1 MTPSGDHVSDRSR
14 SGRRDHRRPLCPD
27 RGRLQ
32 SAIRRR
38 PHLQSGLWRIPDGGG
53 VRGLLDVHA
62 RADRPD
68 PGHAGIGAGDLR
80 GQLAG
85 LPRAD
90 AAAGAPRPHPRR
102 PRRRHHPGHLRALVR
117 AQGRGAARLHARQP
131 LLQLSQRAGADP
143 GLHLRGQPGARLRRC
158 LRVRARHLA
167 VPHPHPLRRRDARA
181 RHRADRRPPGRRRR
195 QRHVGAR
202 VRLRRRAGGGGWQP
216 GEHVPH
222 LQSRQ
227 RGRVHHEGAGGGDD
241 GRGRQHGRQPGRRH
255 IAGCGGIA
263 LLLPDRFRPHAGGR
277 LFPVPDRAADPA
289 ARPVRDPVMRAALAV
304 AALVVL
310 VAALAAVPW
319 LVSDYGLGFMIN
331 LMCYLVLTVA
341 WALFSGTTRYV
352 SLATAAFFGVGAYTV
367 AMLVKVMPIYATF
380 GIALVLGT
388 LMALL
393 VGLVTLRISGM
404 FFVIFGFG
412 LSELMRELLVWWEIN
427 RTHTMGRYVFVPFD
441 TTLIYEHLLG
451 LAVLVFLVGWLL
463 RRSRLGVALLVIGD
477 DETMARQAG
486 INVPLAKV
494 MIFVVS
500 SVFMTVVGA
509 VMAPRFGYLSPEFA
523 FNPLISFTVVIMA
536 LLGGMQRLWGP
547 VLGVIPLA
555 VLSELLQV
563 RFPFWYSVFLGLV
576 FMVIVYFLPR
586 GVTGLVEDAWEA
598 LRRPIALPRG
608 VTGPIIDAWTFLSQP
623 ISLPRGIA
631 GAIEDGWARVTRRQ
645 PSGGR

>member
-1 MTPSGDHVSDRSR
+1 
-14 SGRRDHRRPLCPD
+14 
-27 RGRLQ
+27 
-32 SAIRRR
+32 
-38 PHLQSGLWRIPDGGG
+38 
-53 VRGLLDVHA
+53 
-62 RADRPD
+62 
-68 PGHAGIGAGDLR
+68 
-80 GQLAG
+80 
-85 LPRAD
+85 
-90 AAAGAPRPHPRR
+90 
-102 PRRRHHPGHLRALVR
+102 
-117 AQGRGAARLHARQP
+117 
-131 LLQLSQRAGADP
+131 
-143 GLHLRGQPGARLRRC
+143 
-158 LRVRARHLA
+158 
-167 VPHPHPLRRRDARA
+167 
-181 RHRADRRPPGRRRR
+181 
-195 QRHVGAR
+195 
-202 VRLRRRAGGGGWQP
+202 
-216 GEHVPH
+216 
-222 LQSRQ
+222 
-227 RGRVHHEGAGGGDD
+227 
-241 GRGRQHGRQPGRRH
+241 
-255 IAGCGGIA
+255 
-263 LLLPDRFRPHAGGR
+263 
-277 LFPVPDRAADPA
+277 
-289 ARPVRDPVMRAALAV
+289 MRAALAV

-352 SLATAAFFGVGAYTV
+352 SLATAAFFGVGAYSV

-380 GIALVLGT
+380 GVALVLGT

-427 RTHTMGRYVFVPFD
+427 QTHTMGRYVFVPFD

-486 INVPLAKV
+486 INVPLTKV

-547 VLGVIPLA
+547 VLGVVPLA

-563 RFPFWYSVFLGLV
+563 RFPFWYSVLLGLV

-586 GVTGLVEDAWEA
+586 GVTGLVEDAWA
-598 LRRPIALPRG
+598 LLRRPIAMPRG
-608 VTGPIIDAWTFLSQP
+608 VTGPFIDAWAWLSQP
-623 ISLPRGIA
+623 VLLPRGIA
-631 GAIEDGWARVTRRQ
+631 GAVEDTWARLTRRQ
-645 PSGGR
+645 PERR